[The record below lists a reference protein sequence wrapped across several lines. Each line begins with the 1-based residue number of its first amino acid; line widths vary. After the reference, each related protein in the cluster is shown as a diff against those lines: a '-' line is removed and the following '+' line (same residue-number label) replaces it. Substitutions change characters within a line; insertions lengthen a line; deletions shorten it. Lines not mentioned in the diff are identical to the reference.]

1 VADSRLTFTLTGRDE
16 LSPTLDRAGD
26 SADRLSRRLTAVSR
40 DGDKAIEQLRSS
52 LISLAPAAIPAA
64 ASLAP
69 IAAGTA
75 AAGAASIA
83 YAAALGPQIALL
95 GDASEAEKKHRDAV
109 EESGARSK
117 EAVAAQAAYARQME
131 KLPPSTRQAA
141 AALSVFKDEYKE
153 WSNSVAAD
161 TTGAVV
167 KTFGVLSAV
176 VPKLTPMVRSF
187 GSELDRTLTLAGGAV
202 STPGFDRFMDKV
214 SAFADRSLQRANDGL
229 VGFLRRLDTG
239 EVGGGLRRFMDYARQ
254 QGPLVGDTLGH
265 IGQALGNVLE
275 AGSEVGVGMLQ
286 AVNVIAS
293 IVAAVPPGAI
303 ATLLQL
309 AIAIKVVRLA
319 AIGLAAARAAA
330 IGFGAAI
337 TAMHTAAAGATGR
350 MAALGASFGALSR
363 SARLAVAGTGIG
375 LLLIALSELMSIGQQ
390 APADMD
396 KMTSSVAQFGKTGR
410 LGGEAARMLGADL
423 GELEK
428 SLRTLSRPSN
438 YESSVQW
445 LGQLIGMDSTPF
457 KIAKEQLGALDEALA
472 QLVRNGNPQLAEAA
486 FKRAAAGMG
495 ELGKS
500 ELRGQLSAYKQ
511 ALADVAFEARLV
523 AESQGLFGQ
532 QALAVKGQL
541 DAQKASADGLRQ
553 SIQALNDVNR
563 NALGGMIGF
572 EAAID
577 AAAEAAKKNAGALD
591 WNGGQLNLN
600 SEKARTAA
608 TALTDLAAKT
618 DEATAKARESGASW
632 STVNGIYARGR
643 ERLIASADAMGLT
656 RGQAKLLADQ
666 ILRTP
671 DKTARLRGNMEDLQG
686 KLDAAKRQLRT
697 VPDSRKAAV
706 RAQIS
711 DLEAKIR
718 IARAQLAA
726 MDGKTATTY
735 INTIY
740 SSANRTKI
748 VNGVATRAQGGI
760 VRRSAGGPVRGP
772 GTETS
777 DSILTALSNNEYVI
791 QAKSVAKYGERFFD
805 ALNDGEL
812 NLGLLG
818 GGMPGAGAA
827 AGAGLAAGL
836 TGSAGQVDLAA
847 RVMAAAVSSGVR
859 AELEIASPSKKM
871 QAIAKDIGAGLITGL
886 TGTRAQ
892 ISATAKDLAKDI
904 AAAFRGQRTTLDDRL
919 IASVNRT
926 NVKLQGLAAQRD
938 AITAKIKAAGEF
950 ATGLITSA
958 RQSAGLSNLGMS
970 DEDVTLGGIT
980 SGLGQKL
987 ARITQFT
994 RYIQILAKRGL
1005 NKGLLQQIL
1014 NMGPESG
1021 YAYASA
1027 LAGAGTSALRQVNS
1041 LQGHLDDA
1049 TQAMGRAGA
1058 DAMYD
1063 TGKQAGK
1070 GYLDGLM
1077 SQRTAIEKAMLDI
1090 AKSMQRAIKKAL
1102 GINSPSRVMAVP
1114 GRQSTEGVAVGVLEG
1129 LPVLDRAVATVASR
1143 MAPRLGRVS
1152 PGRAAT
1158 VAAAQPVRV
1167 SIDIHGALDP
1177 VAVGREVQKV
1187 LLNLKRT
1194 QGVNVTLG
1202 VG

>member
-1 VADSRLTFTLTGRDE
+1 MADSRMSFTVTGRDE
-16 LSPTLDRAGD
+16 LSPALDRAGD
-26 SADRLSRRLTAVSR
+26 SADRLSRRLSAAARDGGTAV
-40 DGDKAIEQLRSS
+40 EQLRSS
-52 LISLAPAAIPAA
+52 LMSLAPAAIPVA

-75 AAGAASIA
+75 AVAAGAIA
-83 YAAALGPQIALL
+83 YTAALGPQIAAL
-95 GDASEAEKKHRDAV
+95 GEVSEAEKKYQDAV
-109 EESGARSK
+109 AESGARSQ
-117 EAVAAQAAYARQME
+117 EAVKAQAAYARQAS
-131 KLPPSTRQAA
+131 KLPQPTREAA
-141 AALSVFKDEYKE
+141 AALSVFKEEYKE
-153 WSNSVAAD
+153 WSAASAAD
-161 TTGAVV
+161 TMTPITKSFAVFGAV
-167 KTFGVLSAV
+167 L
-176 VPKLTPMVRSF
+176 PKLTPMARSF
-187 GSELDRTLTLAGGAV
+187 GRELDRTITLAGGAV

-214 SAFADRSLQRANDGL
+214 SAFTDRSLQRANDGL
-229 VGFLRRLDTG
+229 VSFLRRADTG

-265 IGQALGNVLE
+265 IGQALGNLLE

-286 AVNVIAS
+286 AVNVLAS
-293 IVAAVPPGAI
+293 IVSAVPPEAI

-309 AIAIKVVRLA
+309 AIAIKAVRLA
-319 AIGLAAARAAA
+319 AIGLAAARAAVV
-330 IGFGAAI
+330 GFGASVM
-337 TAMHTAAAGATGR
+337 AMHTAAAGATGR

-375 LLLIALSELMSIGQQ
+375 LLLITLSELMSIGRQ

-396 KMTSSVAQFGKTGR
+396 KMTSSVAQFGRTGK
-410 LGGEAARMLGADL
+410 LGGEAARMLGSDL

-438 YESSVQW
+438 YEASVQW

-457 KIAKEQLGALDEALA
+457 KIAKEQVGALDEALA

-486 FKRAAAGMG
+486 FKQAAAGLG
-495 ELGKS
+495 ELGKT

-532 QALAVKGQL
+532 QAAAVKAKL
-541 DAQKASADGLRQ
+541 DAQKLSTDGLRD
-553 SIQALNDVNR
+553 SLHALN
-563 NALGGMIGF
+563 NANLMARGGMRGM

-577 AAAEAAKKNAGALD
+577 AAAAAVQANGRTLDINTEKGRANSQALD
-591 WNGGQLNLN
+591 
-600 SEKARTAA
+600 
-608 TALTDLAAKT
+608 DLAS
-618 DEATAKARESGASW
+618 ATMKAAESARENGASW
-632 STVNGIYARGR
+632 ETVNGIHQRGHTQLIKTAQLMGLDEQAARKLAAQILATPNKTAMLRGD
-643 ERLIASADAMGLT
+643 LTDLKAKLADAKG
-656 RGQAKLLADQ
+656 
-666 ILRTP
+666 
-671 DKTARLRGNMEDLQG
+671 RL
-686 KLDAAKRQLRT
+686 KT
-697 VPDSRKAAV
+697 VPDSNKARV
-706 RAQIS
+706 RAEIS
-711 DLEAKIR
+711 DLETKIR
-718 IARAQLAA
+718 IAQAKLASV
-726 MDGKTATTY
+726 DGKTATTY
-735 INTIY
+735 INTVY

-760 VRRSAGGPVRGP
+760 VRRAPGGPVRGP
-772 GTETS
+772 GTSTS
-777 DSILTALSNNEYVI
+777 DSIPALLSNGEYVI
-791 QAKSVAKYGERFFD
+791 RAASVRRYGERFMD
-805 ALNDGEL
+805 ALNEGR
-812 NLGLLG
+812 LGAGLG
-818 GGMPGAGAA
+818 GGMSGAGAA

-836 TGSAGQVDLAA
+836 RGSAGQVDLAA

-926 NVKLQGLAAQRD
+926 NAKLQGLAAQRD
-938 AITAKIKAAGEF
+938 AITAKIKQAGEF

-987 ARITQFT
+987 ARIQQFT

-1041 LQGHLDDA
+1041 LQGQLDDA

-1063 TGKQAGK
+1063 TGKQAGR

-1077 SQRTAIEKAMLDI
+1077 SQRAAIEKAMLDL

-1102 GINSPSRVMAVP
+1102 GIKSPSRVMAEL
-1114 GRQSTEGVAVGVLEG
+1114 GRYSTQGLAVGMAEG
-1129 LPVLDRAVATVASR
+1129 LPALDRTAAAVASR

-1152 PGRAAT
+1152 PGRVAT